1 MNQFFLPDD
10 TELLNVACYQI
21 HQTYFYQNRLFPL
34 CLICLFSLVLIE
46 YLIRY

>member
-10 TELLNVACYQI
+10 TVLLNVACCQI
-21 HQTYFYQNRLFPL
+21 HQTYFCQNCLFSL